1 MGSVAGMTKMR
12 APLLPIWCSSSQTDG
27 YQSCHSSFAVS
38 WLSFCVNMYMS
49 RLLSWPTYGW

>member
-12 APLLPIWCSSSQTDG
+12 APLPPIWCSSSHTAG
-27 YQSCHSSFAVS
+27 NQSLQSSRAVS

-49 RLLSWPTYGW
+49 RLLSWPTYG